1 VKKLS
6 NDLID
11 RVLRFDGVSVV
22 APEMVARLLLLNVQP
37 VQIRVTGD
45 AWEIEQFNLNVPDS
59 EVIKHADTPEP
70 IKIDLRWQLPAEYQ
84 DLDLT
89 ERVVDALTAR
99 SGELNY
105 TSLDETRAAARIAK
119 ELIEIN
125 RRGMQEF
132 MRTVVYVLDT
142 FRKNGV
148 VWGVGRGSSC
158 ASYILFLLGLH
169 AVDCLR
175 LDVPLEEFFHD

>member
-1 VKKLS
+1 MKKLS
-6 NDLID
+6 NDLGD

-22 APEMVARLLLLNVQP
+22 PPEMVAHLLLMGAQP
-37 VQIRVTGD
+37 TQLRVDGD
-45 AWEIEQFNLNVPDS
+45 SWEIQQFNANVPAEDEIGPS
-59 EVIKHADTPEP
+59 SDA
-70 IKIDLRWQLPAEYQ
+70 IKIDLAWQLPDEYR

-89 ERVVDALTAR
+89 LRVVDALDER
-99 SGELNY
+99 SKELNY
-105 TSLDETRAAARIAK
+105 TSLELTQAAARIAK
-119 ELIEIN
+119 ELIEIQ
-125 RRGMQEF
+125 RRGMTEF
-132 MRTVVYVLDT
+132 MQTVVYVLDT

-158 ASYILFLLGLH
+158 ASYILFILGLH

>member
-1 VKKLS
+1 
-6 NDLID
+6 
-11 RVLRFDGVSVV
+11 VS
-22 APEMVARLLLLNVQP
+22 
-37 VQIRVTGD
+37 GD
-45 AWEIEQFNLNVPDS
+45 SWEIEQFNANVPAEEEIGPATDP
-59 EVIKHADTPEP
+59 V
-70 IKIDLRWQLPAEYQ
+70 KIDLAWQLPDEYR

-89 ERVVDALTAR
+89 LRVVDDLDRLTK
-99 SGELNY
+99 ELNY
-105 TSLDETRAAARIAK
+105 TSLETTHACARIAK
-119 ELIEIN
+119 EMIEIN

-158 ASYILFLLGLH
+158 ASYILFVLGLH